1 MIRNGA
7 DTEHIATIKTL
18 SSARLDQYEKVWC
31 CASSWRPHKRLQENI
46 RYFLEHSAEKD
57 CLIIAGEK
65 TENIPRQ
72 KNIFYVGNLTIAELI
87 SVYKR
92 ADYFLHLAWLDHCP
106 NVVVDARA
114 AGCQII
120 CSSAGGTQE
129 IAGPEAIVIEEDK
142 WDFQP
147 VPLYHPPPLDYSRKI
162 KNKWEIGYNM
172 DSVAIS
178 YYNFLQKSI

>member
-1 MIRNGA
+1 M
-7 DTEHIATIKTL
+7 
-18 SSARLDQYEKVWC
+18 
-31 CASSWRPHKRLQENI
+31 
-46 RYFLEHSAEKD
+46 
-57 CLIIAGEK
+57 IIAGDKTEK
-65 TENIPRQ
+65 TPKQ
-72 KNIFYVGNLTIAELI
+72 KNIFYVGSLTITELI

-147 VPLYHPPPLDYSRKI
+147 VPLYHPPPLDFSRKI